1 MQLGLGPS
9 ITHHDP
15 PPLDMLIVEHFIIV
29 DVISR
34 EISSALVTLYAGL
47 TGVPSVSGNQ
57 KFSLQ
62 TERTV
67 RPTT

>member
-9 ITHHDP
+9 LTHHDP
-15 PPLDMLIVEHFIIV
+15 PPLNMLIVEHFIIV